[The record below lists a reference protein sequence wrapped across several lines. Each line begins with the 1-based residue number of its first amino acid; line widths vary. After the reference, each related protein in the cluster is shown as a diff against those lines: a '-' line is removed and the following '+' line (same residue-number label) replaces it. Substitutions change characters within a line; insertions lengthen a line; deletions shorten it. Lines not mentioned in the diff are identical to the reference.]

1 MKENSQEDKIDLS
14 RKSRKETKLIRER
27 ERERWG
33 GGGEREMGWG
43 RKRKT

>member
-33 GGGEREMGWG
+33 GEREMGWG